1 MDPDP
6 LFPSA
11 LIRSFD
17 GKMKLIW
24 RYVRPYRW
32 FILAVMAI
40 KLAGTG
46 TELLIPYVLEHLLDH
61 VVPAAA
67 DAWPVVAWGG
77 VMLLLLKPI
86 KVDEYIKVGDVEGT
100 VKRIGAFYTE
110 LATPDNRYITMPNSS
125 LTNTAIYNNA
135 RLGTRRLD
143 VFFSVSYDADID
155 HVKQVLT
162 EVIGRCEGILPD
174 PAPAVKLTECGDS
187 AMRYVIRV
195 WTNGSDYWNANFF
208 LLEEGKKALD
218 AAGIPIPYPQ
228 MDVHLKQN

>member
-67 DAWPVVAWGG
+67 DPWA
-77 VMLLLLKPI
+77 
-86 KVDEYIKVGDVEGT
+86 
-100 VKRIGAFYTE
+100 
-110 LATPDNRYITMPNSS
+110 
-125 LTNTAIYNNA
+125 
-135 RLGTRRLD
+135 
-143 VFFSVSYDADID
+143 
-155 HVKQVLT
+155 
-162 EVIGRCEGILPD
+162 
-174 PAPAVKLTECGDS
+174 
-187 AMRYVIRV
+187 
-195 WTNGSDYWNANFF
+195 
-208 LLEEGKKALD
+208 
-218 AAGIPIPYPQ
+218 
-228 MDVHLKQN
+228 